1 MQYLPRLAM
10 VATIILFFVA
20 TANAQDAVDTT
31 TRWKAPT
38 VRENGDAITPEEIAS
53 YKLYMIKDGELSLG
67 ATIASGTS
75 HSFKVLAGKCYDL
88 YVTAVD
94 TNNLESKPSN
104 TITVCAMAPGAPTDF
119 KVTMP

>member
-1 MQYLPRLAM
+1 MKLLPGLAM
-10 VATIILFFVA
+10 VAAVTLFSVA
-20 TANAQDAVDTT
+20 IANAQDAVDTT
-31 TRWKAPT
+31 ARWKAPT
-38 VRENGDAITPEEIAS
+38 VRENGDALSPDEIAS
-53 YKLYMIKDGELSLG
+53 YKLYMIKDSELSLD

-75 HSFKVLAGKCYDL
+75 HSFRVLAGKCYDI

-94 TNNLESKPSN
+94 TNNLESKPGN